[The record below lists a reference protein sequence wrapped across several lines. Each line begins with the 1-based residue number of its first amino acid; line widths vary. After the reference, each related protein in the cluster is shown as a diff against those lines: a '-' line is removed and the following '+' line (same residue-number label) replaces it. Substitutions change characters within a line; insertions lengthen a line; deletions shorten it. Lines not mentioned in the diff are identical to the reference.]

1 MDITASNKAL
11 AGLAGYATA
20 IPKFIGALTM
30 VCGLMA
36 CGVSD
41 RIGKQVNDTWAGDM
55 LHADNE
61 QVVLTSDGGNQLNPD
76 ATGAPLS
83 VVLRVYQLKALERFA
98 SASADGLWHAPDQVL
113 GNSLIESDELTVLPG
128 LGHVDRWPLN
138 KAARYVGVAAFFR
151 ENADER
157 WKVAFD
163 ANALRKDGIL
173 FSSNGMRV
181 LVDRNEV
188 MATRGI
194 DVLGKPKALELSAE
208 SLKSPG
214 LQDTAGPLT
223 SMSKTPLES
232 IE

>member
-1 MDITASNKAL
+1 MAL
-11 AGLAGYATA
+11 
-20 IPKFIGALTM
+20 

-41 RIGKQVNDTWAGDM
+41 RIGKQVDGTWAGDM

-61 QVVLTSDGGNQLNPD
+61 QVVLTSDGGDQLNPD

-83 VVLRVYQLKALERFA
+83 VVLRVYQLAALERFA
-98 SASADGLWHAPDQVL
+98 SASADGLWHMPNQVL
-113 GNSLIESDELTVLPG
+113 GNSLIENHELTVLPG
-128 LGHVDRWPLN
+128 LGQVDKWPLN

-151 ENADER
+151 ENTDAR

-163 ANALRKDGIL
+163 ANSLRKDGIL

-181 LVDRNEV
+181 LVNRNEV

-194 DVLGKPKALELSAE
+194 DVLGKPKALEPSAE
-208 SLKSPG
+208 SLKSSGPH
-214 LQDTAGPLT
+214 DTAGPLT
-223 SMSKTPLES
+223 SISKTPLES